1 MKPSR
6 RVQRME
12 RHHKRNK
19 NNVGLN
25 IVALMDIF
33 TLLVFFLLVNV
44 SSDVTLPSAKSIK
57 LPESVAEN
65 KPKETLILIVSD
77 KDIVLGGR
85 KVAEVASVINSK
97 TDLIVALKD
106 ELELQARMLVKK
118 TNPDGTPV
126 NGEITIMGDKE
137 IPYRLLKKIMVTCTQ
152 AQYGNIKLAV
162 TQKGDTK
169 GKG

>member
-1 MKPSR
+1 MKTSR

-19 NNVGLN
+19 YNVGLN

-44 SSDVTLPSAKSIK
+44 SSDVSLPNAKSIK

-65 KPKETLILIVSD
+65 KPKETLILIVGD

-85 KVAEVASVINSK
+85 KVADVTSVISSK
-97 TDLIVALKD
+97 SDLIVALKA
-106 ELELQARMLVKK
+106 ELELQARMLVRK

-126 NGEITIMGDKE
+126 NGEITIMADKE

-162 TQKGDTK
+162 TQKSESK

>member
-1 MKPSR
+1 MKTSR

-12 RHHKRNK
+12 RHHKRNRHH
-19 NNVGLN
+19 VELN

-44 SSDVTLPSAKSIK
+44 SSDTSLPNAKSIK

-65 KPKETLILIVSD
+65 KPKETLILIVGD

-85 KVAEVASVINSK
+85 KVADVASVVGSK
-97 TDLIVALKD
+97 SDLIIGLKA

-126 NGEITIMGDKE
+126 NNEITIMGDKE

-162 TQKGDTK
+162 TQKSESK

>member
-1 MKPSR
+1 MKTSR

-12 RHHKRNK
+12 RHHKRNRHH
-19 NNVGLN
+19 VELN

-44 SSDVTLPSAKSIK
+44 SSDTSLPNAKSIK

-65 KPKETLILIVSD
+65 KPKETLILIVGAQ
-77 KDIVLGGR
+77 DIVLGGR
-85 KVAEVASVINSK
+85 KVAEVASVISSK
-97 TDLIVALKD
+97 SEIIFALKA

-162 TQKGDTK
+162 TQKSESK

>member
-6 RVQRME
+6 RILRME

-19 NNVGLN
+19 YDADLN

-65 KPKETLILIVSD
+65 KPKETLILIVDD
-77 KDIVLGGR
+77 KNIVLGGR
-85 KVAEVASVINSK
+85 KVAEVDSVINSK
-97 TDLIVALKD
+97 TDLIDGLKD
-106 ELELQARMLVKK
+106 ELELQTRMLVKK
-118 TNPDGTPV
+118 TNPDGSPV

-162 TQKGDTK
+162 TQKGDSK